1 MYMRKTFLTLL
12 ILAAIAPATAMAQ
25 IIGKDITVSVTPDH
39 KDWVYAKGEKI
50 VFNVDVRKSGT
61 LLDNAKISYE
71 MGPEMYPTEKKE
83 LTLPSGKTTVSGR
96 MQRPGFYKLKV
107 TAHVGG

>member
-39 KDWVYAKGEKI
+39 KDWVYAKGEK
-50 VFNVDVRKSGT
+50 SCST
-61 LLDNAKISYE
+61 W
-71 MGPEMYPTEKKE
+71 MYANRGHC
-83 LTLPSGKTTVSGR
+83 STTR
-96 MQRPGFYKLKV
+96 R
-107 TAHVGG
+107 